1 MDKAKLYG
9 VGVGPGDRELITVKA
24 VRVIKECGVITAPLM
39 KNGGK
44 TAYDIAA
51 EYTMGKRFIELEMPM
66 SKDFEELDKNYGA
79 AADVIET
86 ELKAGNNVAFL
97 TLGDPTVYSTYMR
110 IDRIMRSR
118 GYETEII
125 PGITSF
131 CAAAARLNM
140 ALCERDEAMTVIP
153 ASYDIEKSLLE
164 NIIDYDMMNEVQ
176 VYKFDNLAY
185 EGYGFKTYGPLL
197 TTTNIKT
204 DLLKR
209 ANFKLSEKKP
219 YVDMEFNSFSL
230 KYVNTIK
237 FYDLDIY
244 RYLIGRAG
252 QTISREAW
260 KKKYRDHAAIIF
272 RILSVVE
279 NDDEFSL
286 LKKKYIYEHIIA
298 QMVDSQIFMY
308 DVALA
313 WNEIDGFLSKLQ
325 QYTAAYT
332 VSMEY
337 IEKKQGNCQLILR
350 KYKNYRGDKPII
362 IPGVYE
368 TIFDDERIG
377 LNLSANKG
385 IKYYIKKA
393 LKGILPYG
401 IVKAIV
407 QKR

>member
-24 VRVIKECGVITAPLM
+24 VRVIKECGVIAAPLM

-153 ASYDIEKSLLE
+153 ASYDIEKSLELKGTKILMKSSRAIDRVMEKLREKGMLE
-164 NIIDYDMMNEVQ
+164 RTV
-176 VYKFDNLAY
+176 
-185 EGYGFKTYGPLL
+185 
-197 TTTNIKT
+197 
-204 DLLKR
+204 
-209 ANFKLSEKKP
+209 
-219 YVDMEFNSFSL
+219 
-230 KYVNTIK
+230 
-237 FYDLDIY
+237 
-244 RYLIGRAG
+244 
-252 QTISREAW
+252 
-260 KKKYRDHAAIIF
+260 
-272 RILSVVE
+272 VVE
-279 NDDEFSL
+279 NCGMD
-286 LKKKYIYEHIIA
+286 
-298 QMVDSQIFMY
+298 
-308 DVALA
+308 
-313 WNEIDGFLSKLQ
+313 N
-325 QYTAAYT
+325 
-332 VSMEY
+332 
-337 IEKKQGNCQLILR
+337 
-350 KYKNYRGDKPII
+350 
-362 IPGVYE
+362 
-368 TIFDDERIG
+368 ERIVYP
-377 LNLSANKG
+377 ANGEVPDKG
-385 IKYYIKKA
+385 YFS
-393 LKGILPYG
+393 
-401 IVKAIV
+401 IVFVK
-407 QKR
+407 

>member
-1 MDKAKLYG
+1 MEYEDTDIVLTKG
-9 VGVGPGDRELITVKA
+9 
-24 VRVIKECGVITAPLM
+24 
-39 KNGGK
+39 
-44 TAYDIAA
+44 AY
-51 EYTMGKRFIELEMPM
+51 EY
-66 SKDFEELDKNYGA
+66 
-79 AADVIET
+79 V
-86 ELKAGNNVAFL
+86 
-97 TLGDPTVYSTYMR
+97 
-110 IDRIMRSR
+110 
-118 GYETEII
+118 
-125 PGITSF
+125 
-131 CAAAARLNM
+131 
-140 ALCERDEAMTVIP
+140 
-153 ASYDIEKSLLE
+153 EKSLLE
-164 NIIDYDMMNEVQ
+164 NIIDYDMMNEGQ